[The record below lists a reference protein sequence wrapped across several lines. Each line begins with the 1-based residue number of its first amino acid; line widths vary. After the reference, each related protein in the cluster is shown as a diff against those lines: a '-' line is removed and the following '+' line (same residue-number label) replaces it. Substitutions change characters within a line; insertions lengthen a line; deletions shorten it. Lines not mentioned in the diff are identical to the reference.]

1 MPVRE
6 KALLIDRDHQ
16 IPVARQATLL
26 GIARSTVYYQ
36 QVVSKENLSLM
47 RLIDEI
53 YTRCPF
59 FGSRR
64 IREMLRRQ
72 GYVVNRKRVISLM
85 QQMGIACVYPGP
97 HTSRPHPGH
106 VIYPHLLRHRTITYA
121 NEVWASDITSIR
133 MRRGW
138 LYLVAIMDSCS
149 RYVLSWEVAI
159 TLEVDFCIRALEGA
173 LLGATPHIF
182 NTDQGA
188 QFTSIAFVDVL
199 KETASR

>member
-1 MPVRE
+1 
-6 KALLIDRDHQ
+6 
-16 IPVARQATLL
+16 
-26 GIARSTVYYQ
+26 
-36 QVVSKENLSLM
+36 M

-106 VIYPHLLRHRTITYA
+106 VIYPYLLRHRTITYA

-173 LLGATPHIF
+173 LLGATP
-182 NTDQGA
+182 
-188 QFTSIAFVDVL
+188 TSSTPTRAHSSPAL
-199 KETASR
+199 PLWMYSKNTASR